1 MYIFDYPYYC
11 PPIWHR
17 PVVVIPP
24 SEYDSGWRYEGPQL
38 ALRSVGD
45 LNRQKK
51 EIDRLRYELYE
62 VSTQERDNDLYRFR
76 VKNVIDSYHY
86 IILQAYHQATGYEGR
101 EYQEVVESI
110 WEESLALLNFYE
122 AEASYDSSMRADSV
136 TVLYSNLRNTDLAWR
151 DSFYKGLLDRIGK
164 QIQY

>member
-1 MYIFDYPYYC
+1 MI
-11 PPIWHR
+11 I
-17 PVVVIPP
+17 VPP
-24 SEYDSGWRYEGPQL
+24 SQYDPVPRYEGPQL

-51 EIDRLRYELYE
+51 EVDRLRYELYE
-62 VSTQERDNDLYRFR
+62 VPTQERDSDSYRFR
-76 VKNVIDSYHY
+76 VKDVLDNYHY
-86 IILQAYHQATGYEGR
+86 LINQVYQQATGYEGR

-122 AEASYDSSMRADSV
+122 AEAPYDSSMRADSV
-136 TVLYSNLRNTDLAWR
+136 TVLYSNLRDTELLRRW
-151 DSFYKGLLDRIGK
+151 DSQRENPFYKELFDRIGR